1 MQSNISLRLATMCDA
16 ELLFEWSND
25 SETRENSFN
34 SKTITFDEH
43 IAWLKSKL
51 DSTNSFIYMIEHM
64 QDPIAVVRCDKNKET
79 VIGINVAP
87 QARGKGYASACI
99 KLACEQIKLQYSDSI
114 LAYIKVENIASVK
127 SFKKAGFVLLKESSV
142 NEQPCYILKY

>member
-1 MQSNISLRLATMCDA
+1 
-16 ELLFEWSND
+16 
-25 SETRENSFN
+25 
-34 SKTITFDEH
+34 
-43 IAWLKSKL
+43 
-51 DSTNSFIYMIEHM
+51 MIEHM